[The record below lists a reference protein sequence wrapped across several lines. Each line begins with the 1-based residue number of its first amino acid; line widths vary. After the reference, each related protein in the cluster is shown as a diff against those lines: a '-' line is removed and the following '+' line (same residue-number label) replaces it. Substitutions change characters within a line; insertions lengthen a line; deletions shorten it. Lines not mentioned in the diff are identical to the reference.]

1 MTASTASTIYNPSLN
16 IPGKPDYWQTIR
28 YVYQHLDF
36 HISEDE
42 AYVITNLFI
51 EKWDDSK
58 GKLVYEE
65 EIKRHVFHECRTRVV
80 LFLPE
85 AKIHKV
91 VDLIFAYLRSI
102 GQFL

>member
-1 MTASTASTIYNPSLN
+1 MIAAAPPIYNPALN
-16 IPGKPDYWQTIR
+16 VPGRPDYWQTIR
-28 YVYQHLDF
+28 YVYHHLDF

-58 GKLVYEE
+58 GQLIYPEDMK
-65 EIKRHVFHECRTRVV
+65 KHVFGECRSRVF
-80 LFLPE
+80 LFMAE
-85 AKIHKV
+85 DKIHRV
-91 VDLIFAYLRSI
+91 VDLILAYLKSI